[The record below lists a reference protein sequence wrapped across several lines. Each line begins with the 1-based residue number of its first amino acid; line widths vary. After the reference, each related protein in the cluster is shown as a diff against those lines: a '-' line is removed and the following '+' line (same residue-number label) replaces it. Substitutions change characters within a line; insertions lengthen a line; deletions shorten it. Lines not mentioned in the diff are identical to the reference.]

1 MRRYS
6 LVMLLLLT
14 PVLVSGNG
22 MVAPRSNEERGA
34 TLDDTEKGTSPPA
47 TGDFYAEVVSRDD
60 LLAVNGFIARVRV
73 HPATTVW
80 PGTVIPQ
87 TAFDASIRI
96 MIKVRGISV
105 PTNLGSQDRPLVET
119 RRETKRFMEAMTF
132 VWDLMQVSDFLIL
145 HTPEGIQG
153 TQHVACDVFFELAN
167 QRLSLAEVLVTAGH
181 ARYEPHDW
189 GKRIVERK

>member
-1 MRRYS
+1 MTRYW
-6 LVMLLLLT
+6 LMALLLLT

-22 MVAPRSNEERGA
+22 TVAPRSNEERGA
-34 TLDDTEKGTSPPA
+34 TLDDTESRTSLPA
-47 TGDFYAEVVSRDD
+47 AGGFYAEVVSRDD

-73 HPATTVW
+73 HPTVEAW

-105 PTNLGSQDRPLVET
+105 PTNLGAHHRPLVESL
-119 RRETKRFMEAMTF
+119 RETQRFMEAMTC
-132 VWDLMQVSDFLIL
+132 VWNLIQASDFLIL
-145 HTPEGIQG
+145 HTPERVAG
-153 TQHVACDVFFELAN
+153 TQHVVCDVFFELAH

-189 GKRIVERK
+189 GKRMIERK